1 MTNKQEKILVEASAI
16 ICSINIILAIIL
28 IIKTIME

>member
-28 IIKTIME
+28 IIKNLIE